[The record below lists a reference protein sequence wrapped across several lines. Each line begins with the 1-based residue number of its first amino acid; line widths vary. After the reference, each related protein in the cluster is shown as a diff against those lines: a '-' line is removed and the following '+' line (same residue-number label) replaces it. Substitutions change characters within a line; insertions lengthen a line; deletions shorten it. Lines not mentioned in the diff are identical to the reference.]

1 MDKYIISDW
10 NSFAGIINRYKTVYI
25 WGAGMKTMLLVE
37 ASHINGLNIDIKAI
51 IVSEC
56 KSNFKSLFGA
66 SVKALNDCVINKND
80 VILVSTMSIYW
91 DDIAE
96 FISDANCNANVYYID
111 ESLEGIGHIG
121 SLQKSLKPF
130 IHHFN
135 PDAKSAHGTRY
146 SRIIWSCWWQGED
159 QAPELVKAC
168 WRSWRRYIPNS
179 YEIKIITQDNYR
191 DYIDIPDD
199 IMNRVVEGVTKLQ
212 PVTDIIR
219 MQLLY
224 RYGGIWMDSTTYLTA
239 ELPASEIENY
249 DIYTYHLPSHDY
261 GSDTSWTVWFMGG
274 RPGELLFRFV
284 YESLI
289 WYLMRNDNV
298 LFYLQIDYTI
308 ALATKLFPKILEQ
321 FDKVP
326 IRNGNPSDLRRRLES
341 TFDKQEYKKICN
353 RCQIHKLSW
362 YGYKYQA
369 ESFMDYIINS

>member
-111 ESLEGIGHIG
+111 ESLEGKGHIG

-298 LFYLQIDYTI
+298 LFYLVSAD
-308 ALATKLFPKILEQ
+308 
-321 FDKVP
+321 
-326 IRNGNPSDLRRRLES
+326 
-341 TFDKQEYKKICN
+341 
-353 RCQIHKLSW
+353 
-362 YGYKYQA
+362 
-369 ESFMDYIINS
+369 